1 MARKVKLGDRGV
13 SSWQQLDTPGDVKR
27 FLRWVILSVRSQ
39 TLETKVAGV
48 YSQLA
53 MALLKAF
60 ETDDFARDV
69 ADIKRR
75 LDQQDAIRTPNGTV
89 PH

>member
-1 MARKVKLGDRGV
+1 
-13 SSWQQLDTPGDVKR
+13 
-27 FLRWVILSVRSQ
+27 VRSQ

-60 ETDDFARDV
+60 ETDDLARDV
-69 ADIKRR
+69 AEIKRR
-75 LDQQDAIRTPNGTV
+75 LDQQDAVGTQNGTV
-89 PH
+89 TH